1 MSHYRV
7 SYFKNLLSSD
17 GHQFKCLQQQF
28 DFPNV
33 ENAEEAAETAARQ
46 FINLRGVHR
55 LKTFVDA
62 IQVERVVHEHVRSRD
77 DVA

>member
-28 DFPNV
+28 DLPNV
-33 ENAEEAAETAARQ
+33 VDAEEAARAAARQ
-46 FINLRGVHR
+46 CENLYGIHS
-55 LKTFVDA
+55 LKMFADA
-62 IQVERVVHEHVRSRD
+62 IEVERVED
-77 DVA
+77 EVAA

>member
-17 GHQFKCLQQQF
+17 GHQFQCLQQQF
-28 DFPNV
+28 DLPSA

-46 FINLRGVHR
+46 FENSHGIHS
-55 LKTFVDA
+55 LKWFADA
-62 IQVERVVHEHVRSRD
+62 ILVERVEDPFTKQQS
-77 DVA
+77 